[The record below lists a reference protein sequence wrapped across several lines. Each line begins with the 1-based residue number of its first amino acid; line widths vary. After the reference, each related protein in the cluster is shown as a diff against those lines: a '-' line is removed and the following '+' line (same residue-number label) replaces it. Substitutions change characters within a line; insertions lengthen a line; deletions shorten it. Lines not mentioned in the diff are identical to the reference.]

1 VTVAPGGGGDHSYT
15 PLTPL
20 GARRITSNGTRG
32 GGDGAMRVKAK
43 NWLKV
48 GIFIFIAVAVLVAVS
63 DVRKMARI
71 SARLDPFFL
80 GLSFSAAF
88 VSYLLI
94 ALSLKKILEL
104 MGIRLSFVEI
114 FTISWVS
121 TSINYVMSVG
131 GIGGFTARIYLLN
144 KKGITYSETI
154 VVSIIHTF
162 IMNVILMLFV
172 LIGFASLIAHKQM
185 RTYNFIVSSFLI
197 FVALYMTYLAF
208 KSVVNQEFRETWI
221 DRIAR
226 WVNKLHSFFSKE
238 EGNLVPGGKLASFKG
253 EFNQGM
259 ELMGL
264 RRGELKAP
272 VLYVFLDWIGCLFT
286 LYFCF
291 LAIHFFIRPEVL
303 VVGFAVGLFASI
315 LSLIPGGLGVMEGSM
330 AAVYYSLTVP
340 LEEAIVAV
348 ILYRL
353 IYYVFP
359 FLTSL
364 LLYRSLFKEARV
376 SVKRSAGER
385 EEAKQ

>member
-1 VTVAPGGGGDHSYT
+1 MK
-15 PLTPL
+15 
-20 GARRITSNGTRG
+20 TSQQGEYQG
-32 GGDGAMRVKAK
+32 SEPIGVKAK
-43 NWLKV
+43 RWVKI
-48 GIFIFIAVAVLVAVS
+48 GILIFIAVAVLVSVS
-63 DVRKMARI
+63 DIRKIIRL
-71 SARLDPFFL
+71 SAKLDPYFL

-104 MGIRLSFVEI
+104 MDIHLPFLEI
-114 FTISWVS
+114 FTISWIS
-121 TSINYVMSVG
+121 TSINYVISTGGVG
-131 GIGGFTARIYLLN
+131 GLTARVYLL
-144 KKGITYSETI
+144 KKTGVSYSDTI

-172 LIGFASLIAHKQM
+172 LIGFTTLIAQKQM
-185 RTYNFIVSSFLI
+185 RTYNFIVSGLLI
-197 FVALYMTYLAF
+197 FVALYMTYMAF
-208 KSVVNQEFRETWI
+208 KSVVNEEFRENWI

-226 WVNKLHSFFSKE
+226 WTNKLHSFFSTKAD
-238 EGNLVPGGKLASFKG
+238 NLIETGELKSFKA

-264 RRGELKAP
+264 KKGELKAP
-272 VLYVFLDWIGCLFT
+272 VFYIFLDWVGCLFT

-291 LAIHFFIRPEVL
+291 LALGYFIHPEVL

-330 AAVYYSLTVP
+330 AAVYYSLKVP

-364 LLYRSLFKEARV
+364 LVYRPLFKEA
-376 SVKRSAGER
+376 KITGEPLGRR
-385 EEAKQ
+385 ERPHRKLPK

>member
-1 VTVAPGGGGDHSYT
+1 MRPSATKSQGKGSM
-15 PLTPL
+15 
-20 GARRITSNGTRG
+20 RI
-32 GGDGAMRVKAK
+32 KAK
-43 NWLKV
+43 NWLKI
-48 GIFIFIAVAVLVAVS
+48 GIFIFIAVAVLVSVS
-63 DVRKMARI
+63 DIRKIVRL
-71 SARLDPFFL
+71 SARMDPYFL

-104 MGIRLSFVEI
+104 MDIRLSFFEI
-114 FTISWVS
+114 FNISWVS

-131 GIGGFTARIYLLN
+131 GIGGFTARIYLLK
-144 KKGITYSETI
+144 KKGISYSETI
-154 VVSIIHTF
+154 IVSIIHSF

-172 LIGFASLIAHKQM
+172 LIGFSSLIASKQM
-185 RTYNFIVSSFLI
+185 RIYNFIVSSFFI
-197 FVALYMTYLAF
+197 FFALYLTYLAF
-208 KSVVNQEFRETWI
+208 KSVVNREFREGWI
-221 DRIAR
+221 DRIGR
-226 WVNKLHSFFSKE
+226 WINKLHSFLSKE
-238 EGNLVPGGKLASFKG
+238 EGSLIAGETLASFKG

-259 ELMGL
+259 ELMKL

-272 VLYVFLDWIGCLFT
+272 VLYCFLDWILCLFT
-286 LYFCF
+286 LYFAF
-291 LAIHFFIRPEVL
+291 LAVHYFIHPEVL

-330 AAVYYSLTVP
+330 AAIYYSLEVP

-364 LLYRSLFKEARV
+364 LLYRSLFREARV
-376 SVKRSAGER
+376 SVKSSARGKRVER
-385 EEAKQ
+385 KPLE

>member
-1 VTVAPGGGGDHSYT
+1 M
-15 PLTPL
+15 
-20 GARRITSNGTRG
+20 RG
-32 GGDGAMRVKAK
+32 KTK
-43 NWLKV
+43 NWLKI
-48 GIFIFIAVAVLVAVS
+48 GIFIFLAVAVLVGVS
-63 DVRKMARI
+63 DIRKILRL
-71 SARLDPFFL
+71 SAKLDPYFL

-88 VSYLLI
+88 GSYLLI
-94 ALSLKKILEL
+94 AFSLKKILEL
-104 MGIRLSFVEI
+104 MDIRLSFFEI
-114 FTISWVS
+114 FNIAWVS
-121 TSINYVMSVG
+121 TSINYVLSAG
-131 GIGGFTARIYLLN
+131 GIGGFTARVYLL
-144 KKGITYSETI
+144 KKRGVSYSETI
-154 VVSIIHTF
+154 VVSIIHSF
-162 IMNVILMLFV
+162 IMNMILMLFV

-185 RTYNFIVSSFLI
+185 GPYNFIVSSFLI
-197 FVALYMTYLAF
+197 FFALYITYLAF
-208 KSVVNQEFRETWI
+208 KSVVNREFRESWI

-226 WVNKLHSFFSKE
+226 WVNSLHPYFSKKQ
-238 EGNLVPGGKLASFKG
+238 GNLIARGVLASFKA

-291 LAIHFFIRPEVL
+291 LAIHYFIRPEVL

-330 AAVYYSLTVP
+330 AAVYYSLMVP

-364 LLYRSLFKEARV
+364 LLYRSLFKEARI
-376 SVKRSAGER
+376 SVKPPDRGKGSIENRPNSKISSSLRFLGFPR
-385 EEAKQ
+385 DL

>member
-1 VTVAPGGGGDHSYT
+1 MG
-15 PLTPL
+15 
-20 GARRITSNGTRG
+20 
-32 GGDGAMRVKAK
+32 VKAK
-43 NWLKV
+43 KWAKIA
-48 GIFIFIAVAVLVAVS
+48 IFIFIAVAVLVSVS
-63 DVRKMARI
+63 DIRKMIRI

-80 GLSFSAAF
+80 GLSFCAAF

-94 ALSLKKILEL
+94 AISLKKILEL
-104 MGIRLSFVEI
+104 MDIRLPFLEI
-114 FTISWVS
+114 FTISLVS
-121 TSINYVMSVG
+121 TSINYVLSTG
-131 GIGGFTARIYLLN
+131 GVGGFTARVYLLK
-144 KKGITYSETI
+144 KKGVSYSDTI

-172 LIGFASLIAHKQM
+172 LIGFATLIAQKQM
-185 RTYNFIVSSFLI
+185 RTYNFIISSLLI

-208 KSVVNQEFRETWI
+208 KSVVNREFRETWI

-226 WVNKLHSFFSKE
+226 WTNKLHSFFSTKRD
-238 EGNLVPGGKLASFKG
+238 NLIETGELKSFKA

-259 ELMGL
+259 DLMVLKKDSL
-264 RRGELKAP
+264 RAP
-272 VLYVFLDWIGCLFT
+272 VLYIFLDWVGCLLT

-291 LAIHFFIRPEVL
+291 LTIHYFIHPEVL

-330 AAVYYSLTVP
+330 AAVYYSLMVP

-364 LLYRSLFKEARV
+364 LVYRSLVKEARIP
-376 SVKRSAGER
+376 AGPLDR
-385 EEAKQ
+385 GNRLRQRPTK

>member
-1 VTVAPGGGGDHSYT
+1 
-15 PLTPL
+15 
-20 GARRITSNGTRG
+20 
-32 GGDGAMRVKAK
+32 MKVKAK
-43 NWLKV
+43 NWLKI
-48 GIFIFIAVAVLVAVS
+48 GIFIFIAVAVLVGVS

-71 SARLDPFFL
+71 SARLDPYFL

-104 MGIRLSFVEI
+104 MDIRLPFVEI
-114 FTISWVS
+114 FSISWVS

-131 GIGGFTARIYLLN
+131 GIGGFTARIYLLK

-185 RTYNFIVSSFLI
+185 RTYNFIVSSLLI

-221 DRIAR
+221 ERIAR
-226 WVNKLHSFFSKE
+226 WVNKLHSFLSKE
-238 EGNLVPGGKLASFKG
+238 EGNLIPGGQLASFKA

-376 SVKRSAGER
+376 SVKRSAGGKGKR
-385 EEAKQ
+385 QNSSQTYS

>member
-1 VTVAPGGGGDHSYT
+1 MRTSQQAEYQGDK
-15 PLTPL
+15 PI
-20 GARRITSNGTRG
+20 G
-32 GGDGAMRVKAK
+32 VKAK
-43 NWLKV
+43 KWVKI
-48 GIFIFIAVAVLVAVS
+48 GIFIFIAVAVLVSVS
-63 DVRKMARI
+63 DIRKMIRL
-71 SARLDPFFL
+71 SAKLNPYFL
-80 GLSFSAAF
+80 GLSFSASF

-104 MGIRLSFVEI
+104 MDIRLPFREI
-114 FTISWVS
+114 FTISWIS
-121 TSINYVMSVG
+121 TSINYVLSTG
-131 GIGGFTARIYLLN
+131 GVGGFTARVYLLN
-144 KKGITYSETI
+144 RKGVSYSDTI

-172 LIGFASLIAHKQM
+172 LIGFSTLIAQKQM
-185 RTYNFIVSSFLI
+185 GIYNFIVSSLLI
-197 FVALYMTYLAF
+197 FAALYMTYLAF
-208 KSVVNQEFRETWI
+208 KSVINREFRENWI
-221 DRIAR
+221 NRIAR
-226 WVNKLHSFFSKE
+226 WTNKLHSFFSTKPD
-238 EGNLVPGGKLASFKG
+238 NLIETAELKSFKA

-264 RRGELKAP
+264 KRGELKGP
-272 VLYVFLDWIGCLFT
+272 VLYIFLDWIGCLLT

-291 LAIHFFIRPEVL
+291 LALHYFIHPEVL

-364 LLYRSLFKEARV
+364 LVYRSLFKEA
-376 SVKRSAGER
+376 KITGEPLGRR
-385 EEAKQ
+385 ERPERKPPK

>member
-1 VTVAPGGGGDHSYT
+1 MGGK
-15 PLTPL
+15 
-20 GARRITSNGTRG
+20 
-32 GGDGAMRVKAK
+32 VKRWVK
-43 NWLKV
+43 I
-48 GIFIFIAVAVLVAVS
+48 GIVVFIAVAVLVSVS
-63 DVRKMARI
+63 DIRKMIRL
-71 SARLDPFFL
+71 SAKLDPYFL

-94 ALSLKKILEL
+94 GLSLKKILEL
-104 MGIRLSFVEI
+104 MHIRLPFREI
-114 FTISWVS
+114 FTISWIS
-121 TSINYVMSVG
+121 TSINYVLSTG
-131 GIGGFTARIYLLN
+131 GIGGFTARIYLLK
-144 KKGITYSETI
+144 KKGVSYSDTI

-172 LIGFASLIAHKQM
+172 LIGFATLIAHKQM
-185 RTYNFIVSSFLI
+185 RTYNFIVSSLLI

-208 KSVVNQEFRETWI
+208 KSVVNREFRENWI

-226 WVNKLHSFFSKE
+226 WTNKVHSFFSTKAD
-238 EGNLVPGGKLASFKG
+238 NLIETGELKSFKA

-264 RRGELKAP
+264 KKGELKAP
-272 VLYVFLDWIGCLFT
+272 VLYILLDWIGCLFT

-291 LAIHFFIRPEVL
+291 LAIHYFIHPEVL

-315 LSLIPGGLGVMEGSM
+315 LSLVPGGIGVMEGSM

-353 IYYVFP
+353 VYYVFP

-364 LLYRSLFKEARV
+364 LVYRSLFKEARIAAEPLGRRGRLHR
-376 SVKRSAGER
+376 KPPKE
-385 EEAKQ
+385 QDDFIT

>member
-1 VTVAPGGGGDHSYT
+1 MG
-15 PLTPL
+15 
-20 GARRITSNGTRG
+20 IK
-32 GGDGAMRVKAK
+32 VKT
-43 NWLKV
+43 WLK
-48 GIFIFIAVAVLVAVS
+48 IAFFTFIAVAVLVGVS
-63 DVRKMARI
+63 DIKKMVRLYAM
-71 SARLDPFFL
+71 LDPYFL

-104 MGIRLSFVEI
+104 MNIHLSFFEI
-114 FTISWVS
+114 FNISWVS

-131 GIGGFTARIYLLN
+131 GIGGFTARVYLLR
-144 KKGITYSETI
+144 KKGVSYSETI
-154 VVSIIHTF
+154 IVSIIHSF

-172 LIGFASLIAHKQM
+172 LIGFSSLIASRQM
-185 RTYNFIVSSFLI
+185 GIYNFLVSSLLI
-197 FVALYMTYLAF
+197 FFALYLTYLAL
-208 KSVVNQEFRETWI
+208 KSVVNREFREGWI

-226 WVNKLHSFFSKE
+226 WANKLHSFFSKKKGRLIE
-238 EGNLVPGGKLASFKG
+238 ADTLISFKG

-259 ELMGL
+259 DLMGL
-264 RRGELKAP
+264 RREELKAP
-272 VLYVFLDWIGCLFT
+272 VLYVFLDWVGCLLT

-291 LAIHFFIRPEVL
+291 LAIHYPIHIEIL

-315 LSLIPGGLGVMEGSM
+315 LSLVPGGLGVMEGSM
-330 AAVYYSLTVP
+330 AAIYYSLNVP

-364 LLYRSLFKEARV
+364 LLYRTLFREARI
-376 SVKRSAGER
+376 SAKPSARGKRVDETPP
-385 EEAKQ
+385 K

>member
-1 VTVAPGGGGDHSYT
+1 MG
-15 PLTPL
+15 
-20 GARRITSNGTRG
+20 
-32 GGDGAMRVKAK
+32 VKAK
-43 NWLKV
+43 RWVKI
-48 GIFIFIAVAVLVAVS
+48 GIFIFIAVAVLVSVT
-63 DVRKMARI
+63 DIRKMIRL
-71 SARLDPFFL
+71 SAKLDPYFL

-94 ALSLKKILEL
+94 AISLKKILEL
-104 MGIRLSFVEI
+104 MDIRLPFLEI
-114 FTISWVS
+114 FTVSWIS
-121 TSINYVMSVG
+121 TSINYVLSTG
-131 GIGGFTARIYLLN
+131 GVGGFTARVYLLK
-144 KKGITYSETI
+144 KKGISYSDTI
-154 VVSIIHTF
+154 VVSIIHSF

-172 LIGFASLIAHKQM
+172 LIGFATLITQKQM
-185 RTYNFIVSSFLI
+185 RTYNFIISSLLI
-197 FVALYMTYLAF
+197 FIALYTTYLAF
-208 KSVVNQEFRETWI
+208 KSVVNRKFRENWI

-226 WVNKLHSFFSKE
+226 WTNKLHSFFSTK
-238 EGNLVPGGKLASFKG
+238 GANLIETGELKSFKT

-264 RRGELKAP
+264 KKGELKAP
-272 VLYVFLDWIGCLFT
+272 VLYIFLDWIGCLLT

-291 LAIHFFIRPEVL
+291 LAIHYFIHPEVL

-315 LSLIPGGLGVMEGSM
+315 LSLIPGGLGIMEGSM

-364 LLYRSLFKEARV
+364 LVYRSLFKEARITAEPLGQGD
-376 SVKRSAGER
+376 RPER
-385 EEAKQ
+385 KPPK

>member
-1 VTVAPGGGGDHSYT
+1 MGG
-15 PLTPL
+15 
-20 GARRITSNGTRG
+20 
-32 GGDGAMRVKAK
+32 KAK
-43 NWLKV
+43 RWVKI
-48 GIFIFIAVAVLVAVS
+48 GIFIFIAVAVLVSVS
-63 DVRKMARI
+63 DIRKMIRL
-71 SARLDPFFL
+71 SAKIDPYFL

-94 ALSLKKILEL
+94 AISLKKILEL
-104 MGIRLSFVEI
+104 MNIRLPFLEI
-114 FTISWVS
+114 FTVSWIS
-121 TSINYVMSVG
+121 TSINYVLSTG
-131 GIGGFTARIYLLN
+131 GVGGFTARVYLLK
-144 KKGITYSETI
+144 KKGVSYSDTV

-172 LIGFASLIAHKQM
+172 LIGFATLIAQKQM
-185 RTYNFIVSSFLI
+185 RTYNFIISSLLI
-197 FVALYMTYLAF
+197 FVALYTTYLAF
-208 KSVVNQEFRETWI
+208 KSVVNRKFRENWI

-226 WVNKLHSFFSKE
+226 WTNKLHSFFSTKGADLIE
-238 EGNLVPGGKLASFKG
+238 TGGLKSFKA

-264 RRGELKAP
+264 KKGELKAP
-272 VLYVFLDWIGCLFT
+272 VLYIFLDWIGCLLT

-291 LAIHFFIRPEVL
+291 LAIHYFIHPEVL

-359 FLTSL
+359 FLASL
-364 LLYRSLFKEARV
+364 LVYRSLFKEARI
-376 SVKRSAGER
+376 SAEPLGQGDRPER
-385 EEAKQ
+385 KLPK